1 MFEIGV
7 EAECANVPYCNG
19 PLKQN
24 TKYYVRLR
32 AYTAGGYADTAY
44 SDPIVTGTVP
54 DPDEGASTGAII
66 AAVVSSIFVILFLI
80 AVFFVRRRFQNKSP
94 GHPPGGPSPRTSFIR
109 RKKSHEVKV
118 ADFKDYIKTL
128 SADSDFKYA
137 EQFEDLK
144 EVGREQTCLAAELPV
159 NRGKN
164 RFTNILPYDHS
175 RVKLLPTDDE
185 EGSDYINANYMPGF
199 TSKREYIVSQGP
211 LPSTRDD
218 FWRMIWEQN
227 IRNIVMLT
235 RCTEKGREK
244 CDHYWPPH
252 SDAMFYGDL
261 QVAVLTETRFP
272 SWSITE
278 MKIAYGNVTRPIR
291 HFHFTAWPD
300 FGVPERPQ
308 SLIKFVRIV
317 RDQMIR
323 ECGPMLVH
331 CSAGVGRSGTFIVLD
346 RLLQEIKE
354 RDTVDIFSIVHDLR
368 KERVWMVQTEQQY
381 VCVHQCLLCVL
392 EGREEEHVYQNVG
405 IANAAFD
412 ADDEG
417 INVEIP

>member
-1 MFEIGV
+1 M
-7 EAECANVPYCNG
+7 
-19 PLKQN
+19 
-24 TKYYVRLR
+24 
-32 AYTAGGYADTAY
+32 
-44 SDPIVTGTVP
+44 
-54 DPDEGASTGAII
+54 
-66 AAVVSSIFVILFLI
+66 
-80 AVFFVRRRFQNKSP
+80 
-94 GHPPGGPSPRTSFIR
+94 
-109 RKKSHEVKV
+109 

-144 EVGREQTCLAAELPV
+144 EVGREQTCSAAELPV

-185 EGSDYINANYMPGF
+185 EGSDYINANYMPGY
-199 TSKREYIVSQGP
+199 TSKREYIVTQGP

-354 RDTVDIFSIVHDLR
+354 RDTLDIFSIVHDLR